1 MIEKSYFYNYS
12 YLLDKLSAILSNRA
26 QVAMRL
32 FIPRTDST
40 IHDLCI
46 HLEENAQCCPSQ
58 WISWKTSHLY

>member
-12 YLLDKLSAILSNRA
+12 YPLDKLSAILSHGA
-26 QVAMRL
+26 QVAMRS
-32 FIPRTDST
+32 FIPLTDGT

-46 HLEENAQCCPSQ
+46 HLEENAQGCPSQ